1 MLIVDTPNFNW
12 VDDTAAKEWKNL
24 VLVVYWKMSN
34 KAFKVRASLFYK
46 NLTVEY
52 RAFLCF
58 WVANK
63 AYNKKISIPF
73 P

>member
-1 MLIVDTPNFNW
+1 M
-12 VDDTAAKEWKNL
+12 

-34 KAFKVRASLFYK
+34 KAFKVKASLFYK
-46 NLTVEY
+46 KLTVEY

-63 AYNKKISIPF
+63 AYNLKINIPF
-73 P
+73 S